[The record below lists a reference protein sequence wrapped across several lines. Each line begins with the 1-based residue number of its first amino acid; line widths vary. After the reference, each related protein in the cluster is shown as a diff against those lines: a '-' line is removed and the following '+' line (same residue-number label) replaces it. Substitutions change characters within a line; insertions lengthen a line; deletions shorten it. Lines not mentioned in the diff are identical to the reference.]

1 MHCFGHIHEAWGA
14 CRKRW
19 DVDTTTS
26 NNNKDG
32 EEPQGE
38 GQTHAIDPGSYDG
51 LVDRMGAY
59 VDATDLEYG
68 KETLFVNASI
78 MNLQYRPL
86 NAPWVVD
93 LELPVASE
101 DGDEDEEGQ

>member
-1 MHCFGHIHEAWGA
+1 
-14 CRKRW
+14 
-19 DVDTTTS
+19 
-26 NNNKDG
+26 
-32 EEPQGE
+32 
-38 GQTHAIDPGSYDG
+38 
-51 LVDRMGAY
+51 

-93 LELPVASE
+93 LELPVAS
-101 DGDEDEEGQ
+101 DDEDEEDEDGQ